1 MLILQILK
9 DKIMAD
15 INMRD
20 VKIKVNDSSDVN
32 IGVMGSNKTSSN
44 NKPKDD
50 DVIPSLITQVYE
62 NKIVT
67 VIILILVLAILLVFK
82 FG

>member
-1 MLILQILK
+1 MLILQLLK

-15 INMRD
+15 INMKD
-20 VKIKVNDSSDVN
+20 VKIN
-32 IGVMGSNKTSSN
+32 IKNSKNINTGVMGSNKTSSN

>member
-62 NKIVT
+62 NKMIT